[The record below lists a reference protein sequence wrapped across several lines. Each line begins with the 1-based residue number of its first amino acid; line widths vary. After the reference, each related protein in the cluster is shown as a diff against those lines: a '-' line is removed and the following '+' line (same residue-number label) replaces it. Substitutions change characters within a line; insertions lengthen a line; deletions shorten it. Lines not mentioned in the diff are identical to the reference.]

1 MKTSNKKSFR
11 RGKPHFISYI
21 LIAVILVIALFPIFW
36 MVVTSIKPEMQSYKI
51 PPVWAFKPV
60 MKNYLDAFHLRPILS
75 YISNSIFIA
84 LVSTFFSII
93 IGIFA
98 AYGFSRFRTSKSDQL
113 KFTIFSFRILPP
125 IAIALPI
132 YLLWTKVGL
141 IDTKLGL
148 ILVYTAM
155 NLPFT
160 VWVLAAFFDQLPKEL
175 DEAATIDG
183 CSYLGALRR
192 IILPIALPGLSAI
205 LILTFIFCWN
215 EFAFSVIL
223 TNINAKTIP
232 VEIAAFSGESRG
244 TDWGKICA
252 VANTITLP
260 VIALTLAVQK
270 YLVKGLSFGFIKE

>member
-1 MKTSNKKSFR
+1 MNRSFKRLNR
-11 RGKPHFISYI
+11 RKKPHFISYLLVAII
-21 LIAVILVIALFPIFW
+21 LIIVLFPIFW
-36 MVVTSIKPEMQSYKI
+36 MVITSIKPEMQSYKI
-51 PPVWAFKPV
+51 PPVWNFKPV
-60 MKNYLDAFHLRPILS
+60 SKNYIDAFHLRPLTS
-75 YISNSIFIA
+75 YISNSIVIA
-84 LVSTFFSII
+84 LLSTFFSIV

-98 AYGFSRFRTSKSDQL
+98 AYGFSRFRTKKSNQL
-113 KFTIFSFRILPP
+113 KLTIFSFRILPP
-125 IAIALPI
+125 IAIALPV
-132 YLLWTKVGL
+132 YLLWTSVKL
-141 IDTKLGL
+141 IDTHLGL
-148 ILVYTAM
+148 ILIYTAM
-155 NLPFT
+155 NLPFA

-215 EFAFSVIL
+215 EFAFAVIL

-260 VIALTLAVQK
+260 VIVLTLAVQK